1 MFRSLGG
8 DGVPM
13 MYVDRTLL
21 DGAQTR
27 RRLETAIDAA
37 LRDAPSP

>member
-21 DGAQTR
+21 DGAQSR
-27 RRLETAIDAA
+27 RSLEAAIDAA
-37 LRDAPSP
+37 LRQ